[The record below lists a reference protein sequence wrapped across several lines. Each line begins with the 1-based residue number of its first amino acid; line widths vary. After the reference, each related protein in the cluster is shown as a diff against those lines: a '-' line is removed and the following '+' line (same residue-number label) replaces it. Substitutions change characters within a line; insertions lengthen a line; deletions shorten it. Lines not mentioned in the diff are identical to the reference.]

1 MHTKTKRS
9 AIVIGAGIIGLATA
23 RALAVRGYQVTVFEK
38 NSIAVGASV
47 RNFGMV
53 WPIGQREG
61 AEYERAILSR
71 NIWKEVCTAARIWF
85 EETGSLHLAYH
96 QDEWQVLEELHSIYT
111 HRGYELL
118 NAEQTLA
125 KSAATVPGQ
134 LRGALFSNQEM
145 IVDPRKTS
153 AGIAAFL
160 HEKYGV
166 KFLFGK
172 TITGIEYPK
181 IFSNR
186 EVFEADEIYI
196 CNGADF
202 DNLYG
207 NIFQGLSI
215 TRCKLQMMR
224 TNPQPGNWRIGP
236 PLCGGLSLTHYKSF
250 AAAKT
255 LQSLKDRYEAE
266 MPEYNKWG
274 IHVMVSQMEN
284 GELVIGDSHEYG
296 YTLDPFD
303 RGFINEL
310 ILKYLRQFARF
321 KDPTIADSW
330 NGTYSKLTDGSTHI
344 TLEPEQGVTFING
357 LGGAGMT
364 LSFGLCEQI
373 VAARSI

>member
-1 MHTKTKRS
+1 M
-9 AIVIGAGIIGLATA
+9 IGAGIIGLATA
-23 RALAVRGYQVTVFEK
+23 RALAVRGYSVTVFEK
-38 NSIAVGASV
+38 NSFAAGASV

-61 AEYERAILSR
+61 LEYERAILSR
-71 NIWKEVCTAARIWF
+71 NIWKDVCSAAGIWF
-85 EETGSLHLAYH
+85 EETGSLHLAYEK
-96 QDEWQVLEELHSIYT
+96 DEWQVLEELAVIYK

-118 NAEQTLA
+118 NAEQTLD
-125 KSAATVPGQ
+125 KSQAVVPAN
-134 LRGALFSNQEM
+134 LKGALYSNQEM

-160 HEKYGV
+160 QQRYDV
-166 KFLFGK
+166 KFHFGK
-172 TITGIEYPK
+172 TVTGIAYPK

-186 EVFEADEIYI
+186 EVWEADEIFI

-207 NIFQGLSI
+207 NIFRELPL

-224 TNPQPGNWRIGP
+224 TVVQPGHWRIGP

-250 AAAKT
+250 AAAKG
-255 LQSLKDRYEAE
+255 LQQLKERFETT
-266 MPEYNKWG
+266 MPEYNQWG

-296 YTLDPFD
+296 YTLDPLD
-303 RGFINEL
+303 KDYINAL
-310 ILKYLRQFARF
+310 ILKYLQQFAHFR
-321 KDPTIADSW
+321 DATIAETW

-344 TLEPEQGVTFING
+344 LLEPENGVTFING

-373 VAARSI
+373 VAARTS